1 MLQAKL
7 RSNVLAHVFTMA
19 RFSHSVFS
27 LKVSSSGTTASS
39 PEELISHTSPRSS
52 FLHEM
57 NQTSHCSTRDCSG
70 ILLALRKLTGL
81 QARLSRE
88 SFTRDRLPKT
98 TTVNGTPSF
107 SAASQ
112 IPRSMWTMFSRET
125 HEKTKNLLLLNWNF
139 FLQHLCLSLCL
150 SSAPHPTVTSLA
162 SPENRLP
169 VAFLLLLLLNW
180 IFFPLQQLC
189 LSLLCTTSNCYKLSK
204 TSWKMQNRLL
214 LRICFFLFFN
224 GTFSPSICPSLSSA
238 SNCDKLPK
246 SCFVWT
252 TPKFTPAVRTLQIA
266 FRNSTIAKDL
276 KHIEETTRLQT
287 NKQRGRQDCNEHETR
302 KDREAEG
309 KKNTSCW

>member
-7 RSNVLAHVFTMA
+7 RSNVLAHLFTMA

-39 PEELISHTSPRSS
+39 PEELIWHTSPRSPFS
-52 FLHEM
+52 FMHEM

-88 SFTRDRLPKT
+88 SFSRDRLPKT

-112 IPRSMWTMFSRET
+112 ILRSMGTMFSRKT
-125 HEKTKNLLLLNWNF
+125 PEKTKNLQFLNWNF
-139 FLQHLCLSLCL
+139 FPQHLCLSLCL

-169 VAFLLLLLLNW
+169 VAFLLLLLLNR
-180 IFFPLQQLC
+180 IFSPLWQLC

-204 TSWKMQNRLL
+204 TS
-214 LRICFFLFFN
+214 
-224 GTFSPSICPSLSSA
+224 
-238 SNCDKLPK
+238 
-246 SCFVWT
+246 
-252 TPKFTPAVRTLQIA
+252 
-266 FRNSTIAKDL
+266 
-276 KHIEETTRLQT
+276 
-287 NKQRGRQDCNEHETR
+287 
-302 KDREAEG
+302 
-309 KKNTSCW
+309 